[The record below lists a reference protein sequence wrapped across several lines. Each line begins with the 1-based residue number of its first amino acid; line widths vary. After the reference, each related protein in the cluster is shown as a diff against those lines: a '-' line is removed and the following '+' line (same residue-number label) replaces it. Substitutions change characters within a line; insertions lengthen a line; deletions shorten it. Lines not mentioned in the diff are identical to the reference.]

1 MEFVYR
7 LKDSVVQYLSP
18 PSKRR
23 RTTGPGS
30 PSNDMREQPLLVP
43 TSEPRNRKAQAA
55 VRIHVNR
62 KFLSPSNTKN
72 PRKRTRVEY
81 EDDEETISP
90 DDSISQVT
98 PQGDDSEEE
107 GSEGGADL
115 NADVEMESDV
125 EGEEEDNEVDEDGS
139 EVTADSNEPD
149 VAMMSEEGGSEGEA
163 DSDAVTDPGLELESG
178 EEMDGDEEEGEE
190 EGGEDAVTHQHSN
203 IGAAEEEIEEE
214 EEEEEEVEVDEEAA
228 AEAKVQEYLARQAE

>member
-30 PSNDMREQPLLVP
+30 PSNDARELPLLVP
-43 TSEPRNRKAQAA
+43 ASEPRNRKAQAA
-55 VRIHVNR
+55 VRIHVNK

-81 EDDEETISP
+81 EADEETISP
-90 DDSISQVT
+90 DDSISQVI
-98 PQGDDSEEE
+98 PQGDGSEEE

-115 NADVEMESDV
+115 DADVEMESDV
-125 EGEEEDNEVDEDGS
+125 EGEEEEEVDEDGS
-139 EVTADSNEPD
+139 EVTADSYDPD
-149 VAMMSEEGGSEGEA
+149 VEMMSEEGGSEGEA

-178 EEMDGDEEEGEE
+178 EEMDGDEEEVEE
-190 EGGEDAVTHQHSN
+190 EGGEDAVTHQDSN
-203 IGAAEEEIEEE
+203 MEAAEEEIKEE
-214 EEEEEEVEVDEEAA
+214 EVDEEAA

>member
-30 PSNDMREQPLLVP
+30 PSNDTREHPLLVP

-55 VRIHVNR
+55 VRIHVN
-62 KFLSPSNTKN
+62 KKLLSPSNTKN

-98 PQGDDSEEE
+98 RQGDDSEEE

-125 EGEEEDNEVDEDGS
+125 EGEEEDEEVDGDGS

-149 VAMMSEEGGSEGEA
+149 VEMMSEERGSEGEA
-163 DSDAVTDPGLELESG
+163 DSDAGTDLGLEIEPG
-178 EEMDGDEEEGEE
+178 EEMDGDVEEGEE
-190 EGGEDAVTHQHSN
+190 EGGEDAVTHQDSN
-203 IGAAEEEIEEE
+203 MEAAEEEIEDEE
-214 EEEEEEVEVDEEAA
+214 EVDEEAA